1 VRVVRSLLRRGA
13 GIDWEAEGLLE
24 GAGDDA
30 ARAERREL
38 LEELAIAGVPL
49 DALREAVAQDRLA
62 MLPIEHV
69 LAADA
74 TLTMGQ
80 LARTVGLEED
90 VLGALLSALGQP
102 LPEPDTPA
110 FGEADVQAARTL
122 AELVDAGVDPE
133 TLRRTARVLAHS
145 AAVSASAVR
154 ELFGDD
160 LLRPGDSEREL
171 GLRYAAVAEAIG
183 PGVQALAGHL
193 LYVHLREQV
202 RGDVVG
208 GSERQAGRLAGT
220 VPMTVAFA
228 DLVGF
233 TALGER
239 DSPERL
245 GEVAAHLADAAADAV
260 RPPVRLVKVVG
271 DGVLLAGPRP
281 APVLEAVERLV
292 AAAAAAD
299 LPELRVGVARGQ
311 AVQSRGDLYGSAVNR
326 AARICEKARPGQV
339 LADDGVREEGDGAG
353 TWATVGRRRI
363 KGVRE
368 SVRLHELRLDAA

>member
-1 VRVVRSLLRRGA
+1 MVDNVAAQTSGSVGVGTRSMAGKDDDPTRAPADGPLTRAAAVGLAPVRVVRSLLRRGA

-24 GAGDDA
+24 GAGEDG
-30 ARAERREL
+30 AREERRVL

-49 DALREAVAQDRLA
+49 EALRAAVAQDRLA

-69 LAADA
+69 LAGEG
-74 TLTMGQ
+74 TLTLAQ
-80 LARTVGLEED
+80 LAETAGLEEE
-90 VLGALLSALGQP
+90 VLGPLLSALGQP
-102 LPEPDTPA
+102 LPDRDTPA
-110 FGEADVQAARTL
+110 FGDADLQAARTL

-193 LYVHLREQV
+193 LHVHLREQV

-271 DGVLLAGPRP
+271 DGV
-281 APVLEAVERLV
+281 
-292 AAAAAAD
+292 
-299 LPELRVGVARGQ
+299 
-311 AVQSRGDLYGSAVNR
+311 
-326 AARICEKARPGQV
+326 
-339 LADDGVREEGDGAG
+339 G
-353 TWATVGRRRI
+353 TWAPVGRRRI
-363 KGVRE
+363 KGGRE
-368 SVRLHELRLDAA
+368 SVRLHELRLGAA